1 MPSIPIVTDR
11 LKEAVTRFASAAP
24 FSSYV
29 DPSLIV
35 VTAQRG
41 RSGPTGKRA
50 ECHFTRFRETRDRVS
65 RDGRW
70 RLPEVRIDGKD
81 MRYIISFVFPRFL
94 FLSPE
99 EQAEDIVHELL
110 HIDESFSGIGSA
122 RRHGPRYDAKVSSIA
137 RRALKDGITVPHF
150 ANVGDVVYYKRFRPF
165 PRPYRTMIA
174 PNSPTSPDSRRFDER
189 HLEVAAL
196 RLHARDMAPPPAR
209 YVYQCPACG
218 KLYPRQKP
226 LRMASCGR
234 CSDGYDARFK
244 LSLVET
250 RERRSD
256 ANSDS
261 PDPGGGLFD

>member
-24 FSSYV
+24 FASYI

-122 RRHGPRYDAKVSSIA
+122 RRHGPRYDAKVNSIA
-137 RRALKDGITVPHF
+137 RRALKDGIAVPHF
-150 ANVGDVVYYKRFRPF
+150 ANVGDVVYYRRFRPF
-165 PRPYRTMIA
+165 PRPYRTSIA
-174 PNSPTSPDSRRFDER
+174 SNSLDSMCFDER

-196 RLHARDMAPPPAR
+196 RLHARDKAPPPAR
-209 YVYQCPACG
+209 YVYQCPVCA

-244 LSLVET
+244 LALVET
-250 RERRSD
+250 RAARTDSD
-256 ANSDS
+256 DDTHDS
-261 PDPGGGLFD
+261 RGRLFD